1 MIVKTDGLF
10 AALVRMEDIHY
21 IQLSGRMTGD
31 LDTGEW
37 PTLQRERVGQQRETD
52 TSSRS
57 QQDND

>member
-57 QQDND
+57 

>member
-10 AALVRMEDIHY
+10 AALVRMEDTHY
-21 IQLSGRMTGD
+21 TQLSGRMTGD

-37 PTLQRERVGQQRETD
+37 PARERERVGAAERETD

-57 QQDND
+57 